1 MEIDKGNKMDK
12 RIFVEKKADFRV
24 KSRSLLK
31 ELQHNIQLKTLND
44 LPICTSLRCL

>member
-1 MEIDKGNKMDK
+1 MDK

-31 ELQHNIQLKTLND
+31 ELQHNISVENLE
-44 LPICTSLRCL
+44 